1 MKTQMRQQTLAAQTG
16 FERYGRKSKRERF
29 LEEMEQVVP
38 WGELKALIEPHYP
51 KGSNGRPPVG
61 LEIMLRVYFLQQ
73 WFNLSDPGAEEALY
87 ESPVLR
93 RFAGVDLGR
102 APAPDESTILQF
114 RHLLEKHDLGGAML
128 NAVNEYLESRGIRIT
143 TGTIVDAT
151 ILHAPSSTKNRSGE
165 RDPEM
170 HQTRKGKQ
178 WYFGLKAHIGVD
190 SKQGHVHSLCTSAA
204 SVADK
209 HMLADLLHGEERKVW
224 GDGAYQGQR
233 EAIRQAAPQAQDMT
247 SRRVKYKNFVD
258 EIQKAKNRVKARV
271 RAKVEH
277 PFRILKRIFG
287 FEKVRYREPS
297 AAVRQL
303 RAGELVPAPQAAGS
317 RVGRSVSAIRM
328 NGGFQQDRRDF
339 QENLRLVRSGSRT
352 APISN
357 RLLRGSL
364 TQAPEPSPAGQP

>member
-1 MKTQMRQQTLAAQTG
+1 MRQQTLAAQTG
-16 FERYGRKSKRERF
+16 FEKYGRKSKREQF
-29 LEEMEQVVP
+29 LEEMEQSIP
-38 WGELKALIEPHYP
+38 WAELQALIEPYYP
-51 KGSNGRPPVG
+51 KGENGRPPVG
-61 LEIMLRVYFLQQ
+61 LSIMLRVYFLQQ

-87 ESPVLR
+87 ESPALR

-128 NAVNEYLESRGIRIT
+128 QAVNAYLESRGIRISR
-143 TGTIVDAT
+143 GTIVDAT
-151 ILHAPSSTKNRSGE
+151 IIHAPSSTKNRSGE

-190 SKQGHVHSLCTSAA
+190 SKQGHVHSVCTSAA

-209 HMLADLLHGEERKVW
+209 HMLPDLLHGEERKVW
-224 GDGAYQGQR
+224 GDGAYQGQG

-247 SRRVKYKNFVD
+247 SRRVQYKNFVD
-258 EIQKAKNRVKARV
+258 ELQKAKNRVKARV

-287 FEKVRYREPS
+287 FEKVRYRGLKKNHQRLC
-297 AAVRQL
+297 ACFALVNLYLHRKRLAV
-303 RAGELVPAPQAAGS
+303 A
-317 RVGRSVSAIRM
+317 
-328 NGGFQQDRRDF
+328 
-339 QENLRLVRSGSRT
+339 
-352 APISN
+352 
-357 RLLRGSL
+357 
-364 TQAPEPSPAGQP
+364 